1 MRWLNEALYVLKRI
15 RRSRANRELDDE
27 VRWHLEQEIADNLNA
42 GMSRAEARRA
52 AYLAFGNVML
62 AKEDSRRMWGLSSIE
77 ILWQDLRYGARMQLA
92 TPGPTAVA
100 IVALAIGI
108 GANTAVF
115 SAVYG
120 VLLKPLP
127 FPDPDR
133 LVAVSA
139 QNARSAVSTWSGASP
154 ADFTDWKGASQS
166 FEGIA
171 AERGTGVTIDL
182 DGQPEQFAA
191 EGVSDDFFKVFGV
204 MPLLGRTLL
213 PDEFTRAGGRA
224 LVLSYKLWRERF
236 KANPAMVGTSIVVN
250 GRSAIVAGVMPPEF
264 RQPEYAEAWVPLE
277 RDSSEMQLRDARY
290 FRVTARLKA
299 GITQEQAQAEMS
311 GIAGQM
317 EQQYPASDK
326 DWGVRVVALKEAMVG
341 EFRPALLILL
351 GAVGLVLLTACVNV
365 ANLQLARGSSRGR
378 EIAIRGALGAPRTRI
393 IRQLLTESSV
403 LAFIG
408 AGLGLALAY
417 WIVGAIPVL
426 VPKSIGLPRLG
437 EVRLDNIALLFTSAA
452 SLITALVFGLAPA
465 WHLCRTDLQSTL
477 KEIGRTV
484 AGSRALGRAR
494 SVLVIAE
501 MTFTLMLLAGA
512 GLLGR
517 SFLRMQNTNNA
528 YDPHT
533 LLTTTIP
540 VTLADYGQDTKRADY
555 YRSVLD
561 KVQSVPGVQS
571 VSLNSGI
578 PLGFFLAMQF
588 AVEGRPIAP
597 SDEPRAAYSSISS
610 NYFRTMRAPLIA
622 GREFTD
628 QDNQSS
634 PRVAIINESL
644 MKQIF
649 PGENPLGK
657 RLKID
662 YLNSALSVEIV
673 GVVADIK
680 QAMLRDAPGIEIYVP
695 YLQEPWL
702 SSHLIV
708 RTAGEAAAVSSAL
721 QQAMWDVTKARPL
734 PQIQRMDE
742 VASVAVSEPRF
753 YAWLL
758 GGLALL
764 ALGLASI
771 GVYGIVSHSVAE
783 QTHEIGVKMALGA
796 GLGNIVKQVL
806 RQAVWL
812 AAAGVI
818 LGLSGSFAVTRLLSS
833 ILYGVSSTDA
843 PTFVTISAILASVTL
858 IASVVPARRAAR
870 VDPVVA
876 LRHE

>member
-1 MRWLNEALYVLKRI
+1 MQWLHEALYVLRRI
-15 RRSRANRELDDE
+15 SRTRAHGDLDNE
-27 VRWHLEQEIADNLNA
+27 IRGHLEQEIADNINA
-42 GMSRAEARRA
+42 GMSADEARRA

-62 AKEDSRRMWGLSSIE
+62 AKEDIRKMWGLGSIE
-77 ILWQDLRYGARMQLA
+77 ILWQDLRYGARMLIA

-100 IVALAIGI
+100 IAALAIGI

-133 LVAVSA
+133 LVAVQA
-139 QNARSAVSTWSGASP
+139 QNARSAASTWSGASP
-154 ADFTDWKGASQS
+154 ADFTDWKRASQS

-182 DGQPEQFAA
+182 DGQPEQFSA
-191 EGVSDDFFKVFGV
+191 EGVSDDFFKVFAV
-204 MPLLGRTLL
+204 RPLLGRTLL
-213 PDEFTRAGGRA
+213 PDEFTRAGGQA

-236 KANPAMVGTSIVVN
+236 KENPAVVGTSIVVN

-277 RDSSEMQLRDARY
+277 RDSSEMQLRGARY
-290 FRVTARLKA
+290 FHVTARLKEGA
-299 GITQEQAQAEMS
+299 TRQQAQAEMS
-311 GIAGQM
+311 GIAGQL
-317 EQQYPASDK
+317 EQQYPESDK
-326 DWGVRVVALKEAMVG
+326 DWGVRVVGLKEAMVG

-365 ANLQLARGSSRGR
+365 ANLQLARGSSRAR
-378 EIAIRGALGAPRTRI
+378 EIAIRGALGAPRARI
-393 IRQLLTESSV
+393 IRQLFTESALLS
-403 LAFIG
+403 FIG

-417 WIVGAIPVL
+417 WIVGAIPTS

-437 EVRLDNIALLFTSAA
+437 EVKLDAVALWFTSAA
-452 SLITALVFGLAPA
+452 SLITGISFGLVPG

-477 KEIGRTV
+477 KESGRTV
-484 AGSRALGRAR
+484 AGGRTVGRAR
-494 SVLVIAE
+494 SVLVVAE

-512 GLLGR
+512 GLLVR

-540 VTLADYGQDTKRADY
+540 VSLTEYSQEAKRADY
-555 YRSVLD
+555 YRGVLD
-561 KVQSVPGVQS
+561 KVQSVPGVES
-571 VSLNSGI
+571 ASLNSGI

-610 NYFRTMRAPLIA
+610 NYFRTMRTPLIA

-628 QDNQSS
+628 HDNQGST
-634 PRVAIINESL
+634 RVAIINESL
-644 MKQIF
+644 LKRIF
-649 PGENPLGK
+649 PGENPLGR
-657 RLKID
+657 RLKIE

-673 GVVADIK
+673 GVAADIK
-680 QAMLRDAPGIEIYVP
+680 QAMLRDAPSIEIYVP

-702 SSHLIV
+702 SSYLIV
-708 RTAGEAAAVSSAL
+708 RSSGEPASVANGL
-721 QQAMWDVTKARPL
+721 QQAMWEVTKAKPQ

-742 VASVAVSEPRF
+742 VASLAVSEPRF
-753 YAWLL
+753 YAWML
-758 GGLALL
+758 GGLALM

-783 QTHEIGVKMALGA
+783 RTHEIGVKMALGA
-796 GLGNIVKQVL
+796 GLGSIVKQVL
-806 RQAVWL
+806 QQSALL

-818 LGLSGSFAVTRLLSS
+818 FGLSGSFAVTRLLSS
-833 ILYGVSSTDA
+833 ILYGVSSTDTL
-843 PTFVTISAILASVTL
+843 TFVTIPAMLSSVAL
-858 IASVVPARRAAR
+858 IASLIPARRAAR

-876 LRHE
+876 LRHQ